1 MQYKDYYKIM
11 GLARDASAEDIKRV
25 HRKLARQYHPDV
37 SKEKDAEAR
46 FKEISEAYEVL
57 RDPEKRAAYDQ
68 LGTRW
73 QAGQDFR
80 PPPEWNAGA
89 AHPGKGFEWAFE
101 STGPGGDSGAS
112 SADFSDFFETLF
124 KHGFASSSA
133 TPGDHGSGKRRTRS
147 APHAGGRQAGAHA
160 DAHADGE
167 DLHAK
172 ILIDLEDAYLGRT
185 KTITLQAAPGTP
197 GTQGDVREISFSV
210 PKGVRPGQ
218 TIRLAGQGGPPLG
231 QGQPGDLYL
240 EVAFNPRA
248 SGSADYRVERHGV
261 YLDLPVAPWEAA
273 LGAQIQAP
281 TPNGWVEVTVPP
293 GSKSGRKLRLKGRGI
308 PGSAPGSTPG
318 DFYFVLQVVPPA
330 ASSAEDKAAYDAMAA
345 HFKRFSPRPDW
356 PS

>member
-1 MQYKDYYKIM
+1 MQYKDYYKVM
-11 GLARDASAEDIKRV
+11 GVARDASAEDIKRA

-37 SKEKDAEAR
+37 SKEKDAEAQ
-46 FKEISEAYEVL
+46 FKELSEAYEVL

-89 AHPGKGFEWAFE
+89 AHPGKDFEWSFE
-101 STGPGGDSGAS
+101 GTGGDTG
-112 SADFSDFFETLF
+112 ADFSDFFEALF
-124 KHGFASSSA
+124 KHGFASGPARSA
-133 TPGDHGSGKRRTRS
+133 GTTHRRTRA
-147 APHAGGRQAGAHA
+147 APGEHRTRYNQ
-160 DAHADGE
+160 DGE

-185 KTITLQAAPGTP
+185 RTFTLQAPANEG
-197 GTQGDVREISFSV
+197 GVREVSFTV

-218 TIRLAGQGGPPLG
+218 TIRLTGQGGPPLG
-231 QGQPGDLYL
+231 KGQPGDLYL

-248 SGSADYRVERHGV
+248 PGSANYRIELRDV

-281 TPNGWVEVTVPP
+281 TPGGWVEVTVPA
-293 GSKSGRKLRLKGRGI
+293 GSSSGRKLRLKGRGI
-308 PGSAPGSTPG
+308 PGSTPGSTAG
-318 DFYFVLQVVPPA
+318 DFYFVLQVVPPPARSA
-330 ASSAEDKAAYDAMAA
+330 ADKAAHEAMAL
-345 HFKRFSPRPDW
+345 HFKRFAPRPEW
-356 PS
+356 PG

>member
-11 GLARDASAEDIKRV
+11 GLARNASAEDIKRA

-89 AHPGKGFEWAFE
+89 AHSGKGFEWRFE
-101 STGPGGDSGAS
+101 NGGNESG
-112 SADFSDFFETLF
+112 ADFSDFFEALF
-124 KHGFASSSA
+124 KHGFATETAGPVGRGGTRRARSTSGA
-133 TPGDHGSGKRRTRS
+133 GSRRAS
-147 APHAGGRQAGAHA
+147 FN
-160 DAHADGE
+160 ADGE

-185 KTITLQAAPGTP
+185 KTITLQGVTGTA
-197 GTQGDVREISFSV
+197 GKDSVRELSFTV

-218 TIRLAGQGGPPLG
+218 TIRLTGQGGAPVG

-248 SGSADYRVERHGV
+248 PGSANYRVERHDV
-261 YLDLPVAPWEAA
+261 YLDLPVTPWEAA

-281 TPNGWVEVTVPP
+281 TPNGWVEVTVPQ
-293 GSKSGRKLRLKGRGI
+293 GSSSGRKLRLKGRGI
-308 PGSAPGSTPG
+308 PGSSPGGTPG

-330 ASSAEDKAAYDAMAA
+330 ATSAADKSAYASMAE

-356 PS
+356 PT

>member
-11 GLARDASAEDIKRV
+11 GLARNASAEDIKRA

-46 FKEISEAYEVL
+46 FKELSEAYEVL

-89 AHPGKGFEWAFE
+89 AHPGRGFEWGFE
-101 STGPGGDSGAS
+101 RAGSDSG
-112 SADFSDFFETLF
+112 ADFSDFFEALF
-124 KHGFASSSA
+124 KHGFATPGAAAAGAASPGGRGATRRGRSASSA
-133 TPGDHGSGKRRTRS
+133 GSRR
-147 APHAGGRQAGAHA
+147 AGFN
-160 DAHADGE
+160 ADGE

-172 ILIDLEDAYLGRT
+172 ILLDLEDAYLGRT
-185 KTITLQAAPGTP
+185 KTITLQAAPGL
-197 GTQGDVREISFSV
+197 GDVREVSFTV

-218 TIRLAGQGGPPLG
+218 TIRLTGQGGPPVG
-231 QGQPGDLYL
+231 KGQPGDLYL

-248 SGSADYRVERHGV
+248 PGSANYRVELHDV

-281 TPNGWVEVTVPP
+281 TPSGWVEVTVPP
-293 GSKSGRKLRLKGRGI
+293 GSGSGRKLRLKGRGI
-308 PGSAPGSTPG
+308 PGSTAGSTPG
-318 DFYFVLQVVPPA
+318 DFYFVLQVVPPV
-330 ASSAEDKAAYDAMAA
+330 ASSAADKAAYAAMAE
-345 HFKRFSPRPDW
+345 HFKRFTPRSGW
-356 PS
+356 QV

>member
-11 GLARDASAEDIKRV
+11 GLARDASAEDIKRA
-25 HRKLARQYHPDV
+25 HRRLARQYHPDV

-89 AHPGKGFEWAFE
+89 AHPGKGFEWTFE
-101 STGPGGDSGAS
+101 GAGSDTG
-112 SADFSDFFETLF
+112 ADFSDFFEALF
-124 KHGFASSSA
+124 KHGFASAPGRSA
-133 TPGDHGSGKRRTRS
+133 GATNRRTRS
-147 APHAGGRQAGAHA
+147 ASGGRRASYSQ
-160 DAHADGE
+160 DGE

-185 KTITLQAAPGTP
+185 KTFTLQAPASEG
-197 GTQGDVREISFSV
+197 GLREVSFTV
-210 PKGVRPGQ
+210 PKGVKPGQ
-218 TIRLAGQGGPPLG
+218 TIRLTGQGGPPVG
-231 QGQPGDLYL
+231 EGQPGDLYL

-248 SGSADYRVERHGV
+248 PGSAKYRVELHDV

-281 TPNGWVEVTVPP
+281 TPSGWVEVTVPA
-293 GSKSGRKLRLKGRGI
+293 GSSSGRKLRLKGRGI
-308 PGSAPGSTPG
+308 PGSTTGSTPG
-318 DFYFVLQVVPPA
+318 DFYFVLQVVPPPARSA
-330 ASSAEDKAAYDAMAA
+330 ADKAAHEAMAQ
-345 HFKRFSPRPDW
+345 HFKRFSPRPEW
-356 PS
+356 PG